1 MTNQGFKSVSDWTV
15 FCSALC
21 VSKLALLCMSFSLMP
36 KDYCLVFTFSSF
48 SSVFVF
54 DVSCARLIATS
65 CFILESFLCV
75 GLPVF
80 VFFPHVLWLFSPHL
94 LVSPLSSYS
103 CVLVGSP
110 ASFLPTLIVSFFFFF
125 LLLVYSVQK
134 STKPIFF
141 LFGILIPSSW
151 TCVLSLNFGW
161 TSHTRCLGLMTQAC
175 PLHEPQRFDAV
186 KSHIKRGKH
195 AHMTYE
201 VRARSSVT
209 FIHRWVRTVKAT

>member
-110 ASFLPTLIVSFFFFF
+110 ASFLPTLIVSFFFFW
-125 LLLVYSVQK
+125 LLVYSVQK

-141 LFGILIPSSW
+141 FVWDTHSFILNLRPFPELWMNISHQVFGTNDPS
-151 TCVLSLNFGW
+151 LSFTW
-161 TSHTRCLGLMTQAC
+161 TST
-175 PLHEPQRFDAV
+175 
-186 KSHIKRGKH
+186 IWRG
-195 AHMTYE
+195 
-201 VRARSSVT
+201 
-209 FIHRWVRTVKAT
+209 

>member
-110 ASFLPTLIVSFFFFF
+110 ASFLPTLIVSFLFFFASC
-125 LLLVYSVQK
+125 LQCAKIHQANL
-134 STKPIFF
+134 F

-161 TSHTRCLGLMTQAC
+161 TFHTRCLGLMTQAC

-201 VRARSSVT
+201 VWARSSVT

>member
-94 LVSPLSSYS
+94 LVSPS

-125 LLLVYSVQK
+125 C
-134 STKPIFF
+134 F
-141 LFGILIPSSW
+141 LFTVCKNPPSQSFFVWDTHSFILNLRPFPELWMNISHQVFGTNDPS
-151 TCVLSLNFGW
+151 LSFTW
-161 TSHTRCLGLMTQAC
+161 TST
-175 PLHEPQRFDAV
+175 
-186 KSHIKRGKH
+186 IWRG
-195 AHMTYE
+195 
-201 VRARSSVT
+201 
-209 FIHRWVRTVKAT
+209 

>member
-36 KDYCLVFTFSSF
+36 KHYCLVFTFSSF

-110 ASFLPTLIVSFFFFF
+110 ASFLPTLIVSFFFC
-125 LLLVYSVQK
+125 
-134 STKPIFF
+134 F
-141 LFGILIPSSW
+141 LFTVCKNPPSQSFFVWDTHSFILNLRPFSELWMNISHQVFGTNDPS
-151 TCVLSLNFGW
+151 LSFTW
-161 TSHTRCLGLMTQAC
+161 TST
-175 PLHEPQRFDAV
+175 
-186 KSHIKRGKH
+186 IWRG
-195 AHMTYE
+195 
-201 VRARSSVT
+201 
-209 FIHRWVRTVKAT
+209 

>member
-94 LVSPLSSYS
+94 LVSPS

-110 ASFLPTLIVSFFFFF
+110 ASFLPTLIVSFFFASC
-125 LLLVYSVQK
+125 LQCAKIHQANL
-134 STKPIFF
+134 F

-161 TSHTRCLGLMTQAC
+161 TFHTRCLGLMTRAC

-201 VRARSSVT
+201 VWARSSVT

>member
-125 LLLVYSVQK
+125 
-134 STKPIFF
+134 FCF
-141 LFGILIPSSW
+141 LFTVCKNPPSQS
-151 TCVLSLNFGW
+151 FF
-161 TSHTRCLGLMTQAC
+161 CLGYSF
-175 PLHEPQRFDAV
+175 LHPEPASFPWTLDEHFTPGV
-186 KSHIKRGKH
+186 
-195 AHMTYE
+195 
-201 VRARSSVT
+201 
-209 FIHRWVRTVKAT
+209 WD

>member
-94 LVSPLSSYS
+94 LVSPS

-125 LLLVYSVQK
+125 C
-134 STKPIFF
+134 F
-141 LFGILIPSSW
+141 LFTVCKNPPSQSFFVWDTHSFILNLHPFPELWMNISHQVFGTNDPS
-151 TCVLSLNFGW
+151 LSFTW
-161 TSHTRCLGLMTQAC
+161 TST
-175 PLHEPQRFDAV
+175 
-186 KSHIKRGKH
+186 IWRG
-195 AHMTYE
+195 
-201 VRARSSVT
+201 
-209 FIHRWVRTVKAT
+209 

>member
-94 LVSPLSSYS
+94 LVSPS
-103 CVLVGSP
+103 CELVGSP
-110 ASFLPTLIVSFFFFF
+110 ASFLPTLIVSFFFC
-125 LLLVYSVQK
+125 
-134 STKPIFF
+134 F
-141 LFGILIPSSW
+141 LFTVCKNPPSQSFFVWDTHSFILNLRPFPELWMNISHQVFGTNDPS
-151 TCVLSLNFGW
+151 LSFTW
-161 TSHTRCLGLMTQAC
+161 TST
-175 PLHEPQRFDAV
+175 
-186 KSHIKRGKH
+186 IWRG
-195 AHMTYE
+195 
-201 VRARSSVT
+201 
-209 FIHRWVRTVKAT
+209 

>member
-94 LVSPLSSYS
+94 LVSPS

-110 ASFLPTLIVSFFFFF
+110 ASFLPTLIVSFFFC
-125 LLLVYSVQK
+125 
-134 STKPIFF
+134 F
-141 LFGILIPSSW
+141 LFTVCKNPPSQSFFVWDTHSFILNLRPFPELWMNISHQVFGTNDPS
-151 TCVLSLNFGW
+151 LSFTW
-161 TSHTRCLGLMTQAC
+161 TST
-175 PLHEPQRFDAV
+175 
-186 KSHIKRGKH
+186 IWRG
-195 AHMTYE
+195 
-201 VRARSSVT
+201 
-209 FIHRWVRTVKAT
+209 